1 MSAASDDTSQILI
14 VEDDQ
19 ALRTLLEEEMHDA
32 GYVATS
38 VADAEAAWIHL
49 QQKPVAIVISDLRLP
64 HSSGLELLRKARQLT
79 LPPGF
84 IMITAFGT
92 VEQAVEALKE
102 GADDFLTKPL
112 KLDHLRLCVHRVI
125 ETKRLEAEVRQY
137 RKLLG
142 TDGFHGIIGRSD
154 LMHKL
159 FDSIRQVALADGP
172 VLIAGE
178 SGTGKE
184 LVARAIHAESKR
196 AQGPFIAVNCAGIPP
211 ELLES
216 ELFGHA
222 AGAFTGAQRA
232 RKGLF
237 TEADNGTLLLDEIG
251 EMPLEMQ
258 SKLLR
263 ILQDGRVRPVGAN
276 REEHVD
282 VRIIAA
288 TNRNLETDVQG
299 GSFREDLF
307 YRLETFMLQVPPL
320 RERDDDIEL
329 LTAHYINRYNTRLQR
344 SVRGITPA
352 ALTRLKQYSFPGN
365 VRELSN
371 AIERAVTFCHEQELD
386 IQHLPD
392 RMRDGQ
398 QIQELRQDHSLPTA
412 LFDGDKLPSLEEL
425 EHRYIE
431 YVLERVDGNKRR
443 AAELLGIGRRTLYRR
458 LEQEGPGVD
467 TEQGQ

>member
-1 MSAASDDTSQILI
+1 MTAANHEASHILI

-19 ALRTLLEEEMHDA
+19 ALRTLLEEEMRDA
-32 GYVATS
+32 GYTVAS
-38 VADAEAAWIHL
+38 VVDAEAAWIHL
-49 QQKPVAIVISDLRLP
+49 QQKPVATVISDLRLP
-64 HSSGLELLRKARQLT
+64 HSSGLELLRKATQLP

-112 KLDHLRLCVHRVI
+112 KLDHLRLCVRRVI
-125 ETKRLEAEVRQY
+125 DTKRLEAEVRQY

-159 FDSIRQVALADGP
+159 FDAIRQIAHAEGP
-172 VLIAGE
+172 VLVAGE

-196 AQGPFIAVNCAGIPP
+196 AEGPFIAVNCAGIPP

-237 TEADNGTLLLDEIG
+237 AEADGGTLLLDEIG

-288 TNRNLETDVQG
+288 TNRDLEIDVQD

-307 YRLETFMLQVPPL
+307 YRLETFMLKVPAL
-320 RERDDDIEL
+320 RERGDDIEL

-344 SVRGITPA
+344 NVHGITPA
-352 ALTRLKQYSFPGN
+352 ALAQLKQYTFPGN

-371 AIERAVTFCHEQELD
+371 AIERAVTFCHDQELD
-386 IQHLPD
+386 VQHLPD
-392 RMRDGQ
+392 RMRDGHPV
-398 QIQELRQDHSLPTA
+398 QELRQDHNLPSA
-412 LFDGDKLPSLEEL
+412 LFDGDKLPSLDEL
-425 EHRYIE
+425 EQRYIE

-458 LEQEGPGVD
+458 LEQEATETD
-467 TEQGQ
+467 THRDR

>member
-1 MSAASDDTSQILI
+1 MSTAANETNPILL

-19 ALRTLLEEEMHDA
+19 ALRALLEEELRDA
-32 GYVATS
+32 GYPVTT
-38 VADAEAAWIHL
+38 VADAESAWIHL
-49 QQKPVAIVISDLRLP
+49 QQQPVTVVISDLRLP
-64 HSSGLELLRKARQLT
+64 HSSGLELLRKTRQLPM
-79 LPPGF
+79 PPGF
-84 IMITAFGT
+84 IIITAFGT

-112 KLDHLRLCVHRVI
+112 KLDHLQLCAARVI
-125 ETKRLEAEVRQY
+125 ETKRLQAEVMHY

-142 TDGFHGIIGRSD
+142 AEGFHGIIGRSD
-154 LMHKL
+154 RMQKL
-159 FDSIRQVALADGP
+159 FDAIRQVAHAEGP

-184 LVARAIHAESKR
+184 LVARAIHNESER

-237 TEADNGTLLLDEIG
+237 AEADGGTLLLDEIG

-288 TNRNLETDVQG
+288 TNRKLEEEVR
-299 GSFREDLF
+299 SNHFREDLF
-307 YRLETFMLQVPPL
+307 YRLETFMLQVPAL
-320 RERDDDIEL
+320 RERGDDIEI
-329 LTAHYINRYNTRLQR
+329 LTAHFINRYNTRLQR
-344 SVRGITPA
+344 NINGIRPA
-352 ALTRLKQYSFPGN
+352 ALACVKRYPFPGN

-371 AIERAVTFCHEQELD
+371 AIERAVTFCHEQEID
-386 IQHLPD
+386 VSHLPE
-392 RMRDGQ
+392 RMRDQ
-398 QIQELRQDHSLPTA
+398 RPVEQPRQDDSLPTA
-412 LFDGDKLPSLEEL
+412 LFDGEALPTLEQLEL
-425 EHRYIE
+425 RYIE
-431 YVLERVDGNKRR
+431 YVLQRVDGNKRR

-458 LEQEGPGVD
+458 LEQDDPQAS
-467 TEQGQ
+467 TN